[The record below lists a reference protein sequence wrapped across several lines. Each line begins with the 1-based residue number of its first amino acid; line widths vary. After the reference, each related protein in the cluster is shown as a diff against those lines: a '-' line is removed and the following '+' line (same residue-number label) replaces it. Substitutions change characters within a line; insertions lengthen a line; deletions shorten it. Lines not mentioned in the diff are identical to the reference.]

1 MTGECNRE
9 PGDRLKIQSAGK
21 NTQPIELQR
30 WSDDDLPLLKK
41 LLGDPEMMKYLGG
54 PESEE
59 QIVQRN
65 QRYARHPETG
75 TAHMFKIVWGP
86 ASEAVGSIGFWERTW
101 RDQLIYETGW
111 SVLPAYQGRGIA
123 TKAAEAVVA
132 RARVAQRHQFISF
145 IRSLQCRM
153 PLRTRSVASWGSR

>member
-101 RDQLIYETGW
+101 RGQLIYETGW
-111 SVLPAYQGRGIA
+111 SVLPPIRAAASRRRLPRQWSPERVWHRGIN
-123 TKAAEAVVA
+123 
-132 RARVAQRHQFISF
+132 SF
-145 IRSLQCRM
+145 MRSLQCRM
-153 PLRTRSVASWGSR
+153 PLQTRSVASWGSR